1 MSSSRHELHAV
12 IIEIAREI
20 ARRPRG
26 ERVHE
31 LAKKLQD
38 PLEDLDVEIMSDELA
53 ANDFEDQP

>member
-1 MSSSRHELHAV
+1 MNSSRHELHAV
-12 IIEIAREI
+12 IIGMAREI
-20 ARRPRG
+20 ARRPRD

-31 LAKKLQD
+31 LAKKLQH